1 MKSAKKLLLLLLSFV
16 LLIGVFTVA
25 ALADDNADVATV
37 VYPDGAVETY
47 AVGETIVPKEMTDGL
62 YYGQGNTLFKDDAT
76 AGWIFTVKDGAALAD
91 LTVTADMA
99 GKQIIVSGVD
109 QVYSKIVTTF
119 TDTDY
124 YKYTVINGAGKYI
137 KAGTSYTVT
146 NEDETQTTVQSV
158 KRVAGTYEIYFYDAA
173 SLEKFFSTNA
183 QIELGGVAL
192 NYQDLR
198 AYGAT
203 HTATIYADQSVG
215 NLWLWAKDGY
225 DRVSSNGSSVGE
237 GQAAIVY
244 FDLNGHSLESKK
256 TSYNDMRAI
265 RLYVYSSQP
274 NAHFFMLNTSQAFYV
289 NDDSVLYLG
298 AKDASGTYANNL
310 HVHAQTLFKKLDS
323 GGGAYIYG
331 GHYHQSGTA
340 SAFVD
345 ISGRMK
351 SISNASFYV
360 RGGSAVLGDTSS
372 HNNCGVATG
381 TTINK
386 SNFYS
391 NDASDVLKST
401 QSTTLKFD
409 NCKFYGVSAEGQETG
424 DAVTYKTV
432 TWADG
437 TVSYIFAETLD
448 EVKDFAEAHPNAKH
462 PAGFYASD
470 DDGKTMYYV
479 ANPVSTLTYDDNCN
493 AMQTLDGERATVYY
507 TVSRNGYETYYSLK
521 NNVHTILTSTNFGGG
536 GYDANVTLYSD
547 VNASSFNFGTNS
559 SGIGLNFDMNGHTI
573 SVGSVVYITYVSAR
587 IYSSVPGAKFISTSS
602 DGTLFYNKS
611 TLILGTSYSGSY
623 AGNVSFYAKAIVG
636 NNDAGNLYVRG
647 GNYYQTGASAIGGL
661 FTLNSKVF
669 EFKNSNVYV
678 QNGQSVFAHNAD
690 CVSGTVANGNV
701 AITNCNFYAE
711 GAANLINAAKT
722 CELVFNGCKF
732 INVAPV
738 KTLGVATMYYNGD
751 CYFNLPS
758 GENLYTDETPLYTV
772 RIDPVAVS
780 GLVAA
785 DGTPIEAYILYK
797 NADITNTLKI
807 SAENTITTYWEIGTT
822 FVASIGE
829 IEKIEGNKLYY
840 NPAYNSSDVAEI
852 VDGKIVAAGE
862 ITLAI
867 EFLSDDIAFIYS
879 VNGIDHVVGY
889 NRDCGG
895 TAEGVGDKFYDLFN
909 APAAGYTIVMYKD
922 MRLTKGVH
930 FGAYVQYNNGDGYN
944 RDYYNSF
951 ANGSILW
958 DLNGTTVT
966 IDKDVTNIAN
976 LAAANFALTTPGTQ
990 NAYNPAVF
998 GFEHPSSSNG
1008 LTLKSSK
1015 AGAQIINESSSHLFG
1030 IGEGRYSTL
1039 KIYGENITFN
1049 SPLARIITSNEIAD
1063 GTRHYIEGGTY
1074 ISGYSSGVLMICGSA
1089 TVKDA
1094 TFISTN
1100 ASAAR
1105 VVQIN
1110 SYRSGAVAFNNCTFV
1125 SANRGAVAVGGGRS
1139 SYSLSFADC
1148 TYAMAIPTA
1157 TSGTSFSAVTYSGT
1171 HLVPNAADLS
1181 TVYASAPADTT
1192 AAASSVKVNGVDYK
1206 VYGYFANT
1214 NGFVT
1219 VEIPLASLTEVW
1231 VVGGTFVSPAF
1242 NANINVVEKD
1252 GKIYYR
1258 ENPVWVAK
1266 ISGVIVADILA
1277 AANAGKTVVLDVD
1290 GALETVYAIRDIAG
1304 AKTYYYGENAAT
1316 ELIALFANMGGTNST
1331 ITFYEDITFVA
1342 NAHSGLL
1349 LKSGGQSVSHYI
1361 DLNGHKITIQYAA
1374 SVETYSY
1381 ALYFQNGHTYVYSS
1395 APGAVIEAG
1404 LANMLMMTDG
1414 AAYAYLGENVNDR
1427 STNYGKNLTVI
1438 CKSVFVRLWSEK
1450 AYILGGTYI
1459 QNGTSNI
1466 DRMLGVDEGPVPVIR
1481 NSTFIADYYL
1491 EGFVRCKTG
1500 VTVTGCTFIAKNATN
1515 LVAGFSGPIGASFK
1529 DCYFYN
1535 VIPNVPEAATV
1546 TYENCYFDTA
1556 SMIAQN
1562 GGYIA
1567 FTGENVVKN
1576 VNGAD
1581 YTFAAKFVAEAT
1593 LVDWGFGIREY
1604 WVNGA
1609 TASHD
1614 DIVVDGLFAYGFN
1627 SFVVGEG
1634 EAKATMIA
1642 MKPGTISMFVTLQS
1656 KIGVTLEFSADLIG
1670 ATIKLGAAEV
1680 TLTEELLALSQAIAP
1695 NAAYGDTVI
1704 AIVIGD
1710 NTHEISVSLED
1721 YAEILLGSEAYADV
1735 HNLTYAMIEYVRAM
1749 IPAGKTFCEGVTA
1762 PAGYEAQVLVAKE
1775 SANGEGMLENI
1786 AFCLDGT
1793 IAIAINGKTEA
1804 IGKNVNL
1811 VLANGRS
1818 ETETVNE
1825 DGTVLFEG
1833 LYVNEF
1839 FGEMTITVE
1848 GEIYYYSLANYL
1860 KGIGGESAAV
1870 QALYNYAFYANAYV
1884 ATLVGAN

>member
-25 ALADDNADVATV
+25 ALADDNAADAATV
-37 VYPDGAVETY
+37 VYPDGSVETY
-47 AVGETIVPKEMTDGL
+47 AVGDTIVPKEMTDGL

-76 AGWIFTVKDGAALAD
+76 VGWIFTVDGVALAD

-99 GKQIIVSGVD
+99 GKQIIVSGAD

-124 YKYTVINGAGKYI
+124 YKYTIINGTGTFV
-137 KAGTSYTVT
+137 KAGASYTVT
-146 NEDETQTTVQSV
+146 NEDETQTTVPTV

-173 SLEKFFSTNA
+173 SLEKFFSTSA

-203 HTATIYADQSVG
+203 HAVTIYADQSIG
-215 NLWLWAKDGY
+215 NIGLWAKDGY
-225 DRVSSNGSSVGE
+225 DRVSTSGGTSGTSGSATVN
-237 GQAAIVY
+237 
-244 FDLNGHSLESKK
+244 FDLNGHSLESTK
-256 TSYNDMRAI
+256 TSYNNMRAI
-265 RLYVYSSQP
+265 KLYIYSSQP
-274 NAHFFMLNTSQAFYV
+274 NAHFFIINTPQAFYA
-289 NDDSVLYLG
+289 NDDSVLVLG
-298 AKDASGTYANNL
+298 TNSNGTYADNL

-323 GGGAYIYG
+323 GDGAHIYG
-331 GHYHQSGTA
+331 GHYHQTGTA

-345 ISGRMK
+345 ISGRMMY
-351 SISNASFYV
+351 ILNASFYV
-360 RGGSAVLGDTSS
+360 KSGTAVLGDTSA

-381 TTINK
+381 TTIQN

-391 NDASDVLKST
+391 DGASDILKST
-401 QSTTLKFD
+401 QATTLKFE

-437 TVSYIFAETLD
+437 TVSYILAKTLD
-448 EVKDFAEAHPNAKH
+448 EVKAFAEAHPNAKH

-479 ANPVSTLTYDDNCN
+479 ANPVSVFTYDDQFN
-493 AMQTLDGERATVYY
+493 AVQTLDGERQTVYY

-521 NNVHTILTSTNFGGG
+521 DNVHTILTVGNFGGG
-536 GYDANVTLYSD
+536 GYDANVKLYAD
-547 VNASSFNFGTNS
+547 VNASSFKFGTNS

-573 SVGSVVYITYVSAR
+573 RVGTTVSFTYVSAR
-587 IYSSVPGAKFISTSS
+587 IYSSRPGAQFIITGGN
-602 DGTLFYNKS
+602 GTLFTCSNS
-611 TLILGTSYSGSY
+611 TVYLGANYAGNY
-623 AGNVSFYAKAIVG
+623 AGNVSFYGSCIMTNG
-636 NNDAGNLYVRG
+636 TAGSTLVRG
-647 GNYYQTGASAIGGL
+647 GNYYQTGASAAGG
-661 FTLNSKVF
+661 FFSLNGAVT
-669 EFKNSNVYV
+669 EFKNSNFYV
-678 QNGQSVFAHNAD
+678 LDGQSVFAHSAAAAA
-690 CVSGTVANGNV
+690 GVASASP
-701 AITNCNFYAE
+701 AITGCNFYAE
-711 GAANLINAAKT
+711 NSASVINASTACT
-722 CELVFNGCKF
+722 PVFHGCNF
-732 INVAPV
+732 INVAPA
-738 KTLGVATMYYNGD
+738 KTLGAATLFYDAN
-751 CYFNLPS
+751 CRFNLPS
-758 GENLYTDETPLYTV
+758 ADALWMPDTPLYTV
-772 RIDPVAVS
+772 RIDPVAVT

-797 NADITNTLKI
+797 NADITNTLQI
-807 SAENTITTYWEIGTT
+807 SAENMITTYWEIGTT
-822 FVASIGE
+822 FVASIGD
-829 IEKIEGNKLYY
+829 IEKIEGEKIYY

-852 VDGKIVAAGE
+852 VDGKIAAAGK

-879 VNGIDHVVGY
+879 ANGVDYAVGY

-895 TAEGVGDKFYDLFN
+895 TAAGVGDKFYEIFN

-922 MRLTKGVH
+922 MHLTKGVH

-951 ANGSILW
+951 ANGSITW

-976 LAAANFALTTPGTQ
+976 LAAANFALATPGTQ

-998 GFEHPSSSNG
+998 GFENPSSNNG

-1039 KIYGENITFN
+1039 KIYGANITFN
-1049 SPLARIITSNEIAD
+1049 SPLARIITSNEIAT

-1074 ISGYSSGVLMICGSA
+1074 ISGYSSGVLMICGGV
-1089 TVKDA
+1089 TVIDA

-1125 SANRGAVAVGGGRS
+1125 SANRGAVAVGGGNS
-1139 SYSLSFADC
+1139 GYSLSFADC

-1192 AAASSVKVNGVDYK
+1192 VAATSVKVNGVDYK

-1219 VEIPLASLTEVW
+1219 VEIPLASLTELW

-1252 GKIYYR
+1252 GKLYYR
-1258 ENPVWVAK
+1258 ANPVWAAK
-1266 ISGVIVADILA
+1266 VDGVVVEDILA

-1290 GALETVYAIRDIAG
+1290 GDLEIVYAVRDIAG
-1304 AKTYYYGENAAT
+1304 AKTYYYGENAAA
-1316 ELIALFANMGGTNST
+1316 ELIALFAAMGGKNST
-1331 ITFYEDITFVA
+1331 ITFHEDITFVA
-1342 NAHSGLL
+1342 NAHSGVL

-1374 SVETYSY
+1374 GVETYSY

-1414 AAYAYLGENVNDR
+1414 GAYAYLGENINNG

-1459 QNGTSNI
+1459 QNGVSSI

-1481 NSTFIADYYL
+1481 NSTFIADYYS

-1500 VTVTGCTFIAKNATN
+1500 VTVTGCTFIAKNATK
-1515 LVAGFSGPIGASFK
+1515 LVAPFSGAIGATFK

-1535 VIPNVPEAATV
+1535 VIPNVPAAGTV

-1556 SMIAQN
+1556 SSVAQN

-1567 FTGENVVKN
+1567 FTGESVVKN

-1593 LVDWGFGIREY
+1593 LVDWGFGLTEY
-1604 WVNGA
+1604 WANGA
-1609 TASHD
+1609 TASHAN
-1614 DIVVDGLFAYGFN
+1614 VEFNGLFAYSFN
-1627 SFVVGEG
+1627 TFTVGEG

-1656 KIGVTLEFSADLIG
+1656 KIGVTLTLSEDLIG
-1670 ATIKLGAAEV
+1670 ATIKVFGMEIEIDEN
-1680 TLTEELLALSQAIAP
+1680 TLELATEIAP

-1704 AIVIGD
+1704 VIIIDGIE
-1710 NTHEISVSLED
+1710 HEISVSLED

-1749 IPAGKTFCEGVTA
+1749 IPEGETFCEGVTA
-1762 PAGYEAQVLVAKE
+1762 PAGYEKKVLVAEE
-1775 SANGEGMLENI
+1775 SANEEGMLENI

-1804 IGKNVNL
+1804 IGKTVTLKLATGRIETAAVN
-1811 VLANGRS
+1811 A
-1818 ETETVNE
+1818 

-1839 FGEMTITVE
+1839 FGEMTITVA

-1860 KGIGGESAAV
+1860 HGIGGENAGV
-1870 QALYNYAFYANAYV
+1870 QALYNYAFYADAYV
-1884 ATLVGAN
+1884 ASLKAAN